1 MARMTPFHQGVT
13 VHRGINPTVHFL
25 VDVLQLV
32 WCTSV
37 RSLTE
42 ILARLRPTLE
52 WQRGHLKKD
61 TMSTSPPLH
70 TLTNPVVQGYP
81 IISGILKT
89 VMWILTSTET
99 LAGISRHRK
108 YLSILSQTFVDFA
121 WRKSIWFFLNLLMLA
136 SIRGL
141 SFLQHADTKRP
152 GCLLTESEIYT
163 FTISF
168 LSHVFIYLFITCLF
182 HLSTVMIFM
191 FLILFM
197 FCYPNF
203 YLW

>member
-1 MARMTPFHQGVT
+1 MLFWSCFQSPNCDQQ
-13 VHRGINPTVHFL
+13 
-25 VDVLQLV
+25 VL
-32 WCTSV
+32 T
-37 RSLTE
+37 
-42 ILARLRPTLE
+42 TLK
-52 WQRGHLKKD
+52 QTRRVIKIRTITKKC
-61 TMSTSPPLH
+61 L
-70 TLTNPVVQGYP
+70 
-81 IISGILKT
+81 
-89 VMWILTSTET
+89 STEFEFWRKKSFMGCQISASQNRA
-99 LAGISRHRK
+99 LSRHRK

-136 SIRGL
+136 SIKGL